1 MSEHPWLVQLNQ
13 QGYRLTDAAPGRG
26 RDHGAKQARPDPH

>member
-1 MSEHPWLVQLNQ
+1 MSEHPWLVQLNE

-26 RDHGAKQARPDPH
+26 GDHGAEPACHHPH